1 MFRFLHI
8 DGAGVPRS
16 AVARVLLFCVILAF
30 GAEVRFRGIG
40 LESVDLEEY
49 ACVGG
54 IQSPDWSAFFSNQ
67 RDLYPYGAPLAP
79 ALIYF
84 WSRFAGDSIVAIR
97 TLFACISMVS
107 LLLCYWLAQ
116 AVLRSWTPGERRR
129 AGLAVMLCFAL
140 SPVHVFHAQEARMYA
155 LVSFFAI
162 LSMIGLAEGLQRG
175 GRRWWWLNGIANAGL
190 LASHYFT
197 VFLLP
202 VQGLALLLWERR
214 ISRRFLCWSC
224 FQGILLLGLFLWVR
238 SIPRQAE
245 DLYSYYTL
253 PDLVTVVTH
262 LLARDSTTLAANAF
276 FPSSQAWNWLPGA
289 AGAWMRNAHGYF
301 DFALMAVSLFML
313 AGSAVALLLNLRRK
327 NPVRAWTWATLL
339 LLALLPT
346 AFMVAVSWLWQPIYG
361 SRYVTYSGLALYL
374 AVGALIARV
383 RLPGF
388 YPVSLL
394 ALLAVFGYQLALAMP
409 PETRTAWRQALELT
423 GEDGVA
429 NPVILLEDPF
439 WLPVLGLNED
449 PEKEMPVTAAFKR
462 ETLCEAASFLYT
474 LCGEQR
480 PVWVMLVLT
489 TDFDERPFSA
499 CLLKHSLFYERHF
512 FPGERKLALYKL
524 RGSSEQAA
532 QPAGT
537 PEAGSSLFMPLAIS
551 LGLESEGRDAFAGHI
566 RYMADEEGG
575 FWLRLGLGLASR
587 GDAALAAAVFGRAVA
602 DAPASAFELLNL
614 AGNRGIALDTV
625 SLMKSVADGRGA
637 GDDACARLG
646 TVLKPAG
653 YARNPV
659 LLEALARAAMEAAP
673 QCAEGYAFAG
683 LALHQREAH
692 QDAVALFRQAYAL
705 NRKVCPEVVEAFG
718 ISLAAI
724 GATEEAIQ
732 VYRQGLEDWP
742 DFSWLHMRL
751 GNVYAETG
759 RHAKAVEEFRQAL
772 TPATSGDFY
781 INYLLLQSLLALQ
794 RYDEA
799 LPIALQGFMA
809 ERQEFWVQ
817 LERWRAL
824 VGAGKQAE
832 AKAALERLL
841 STTSDFQDLYDV
853 LYGKPDLER
862 AKVLLEAAR
871 QENSSLVNELALA
884 VTWLEQQ
891 SR

>member
-8 DGAGVPRS
+8 DGAGVSRS
-16 AVARVLLFCVILAF
+16 VVAGVLLFCVILAF

-40 LESVDLEEY
+40 VESVDLEEY

-54 IQSPDWSAFFSNQ
+54 IQAPTWSAFFSNQ

-84 WSRFAGDSIVAIR
+84 WSRLAGDSIVAIR
-97 TLFACISMVS
+97 TLFACISMAS

-116 AVLRSWTPGERRR
+116 AVFRNWSPGERSR

-175 GRRWWWLNGIANAGL
+175 GRHWWWLNGIANAGL

-214 ISRRFLCWSC
+214 ISRRFLYWSC
-224 FQGILLLGLFLWVR
+224 VQGILLLGLFLWVR

-253 PDLVTVVTH
+253 PDLATVITH

-276 FPSSQAWNWLPGA
+276 FASSQAWNWLPGA
-289 AGAWMRNAHGYF
+289 AGAWMRDAHDYF
-301 DFALMAVSLFML
+301 DLALMAVSFFML
-313 AGSAVALLLNLRRK
+313 SGSAIALLFHLRRK
-327 NPVRAWTWATLL
+327 NPVRTWTWATLL
-339 LLALLPT
+339 LWALLPT
-346 AFMVAVSWLWQPIYG
+346 ALMVAVSWFWQPIYG

-374 AVGALIARV
+374 AVGALVARV
-383 RLPGF
+383 RVPGF

-394 ALLAVFGYQLALAMP
+394 ILLAVFGYQLALAMP

-423 GEDGVA
+423 GEDGGA
-429 NPVILLEDPF
+429 TPVILLEDPF
-439 WLPVLGLNED
+439 WLPVLALNED
-449 PEKEMPVTAAFKR
+449 RQKNMPVTAAFER
-462 ETLCEAASFLYT
+462 ETLCEAASFLHT
-474 LCGEQR
+474 LCGDDR
-480 PVWVMLVLT
+480 PVWIILVLT
-489 TDFDERPFSA
+489 TDFDEEPFSA
-499 CLLKHSLFYERHF
+499 CLLKHALFYERHY
-512 FPGERKLALYKL
+512 FPGERKLALYKI
-524 RGSSEQAA
+524 RGAAEQAA
-532 QPAGT
+532 QPAT
-537 PEAGSSLFMPLAIS
+537 AQEAGSSLFMPLAVS
-551 LGLESEGRDAFAGHI
+551 LGVENEARNAFAGHV
-566 RYMADEEGG
+566 RYMADEQGG
-575 FWLRLGLGLASR
+575 FWLRLGLNLASR
-587 GDAALAAAVFGRAVA
+587 GDTALAAAVFERAVA
-602 DAPASAFELLNL
+602 DVPASAFELVKL
-614 AGNRGIALDTV
+614 AGNCGISLDAV
-625 SLMKSVADGRGA
+625 PLMKSVADGRGT
-637 GDDACARLG
+637 GDAACARLG

-653 YARNPV
+653 YERNPD

-692 QDAVALFRQAYAL
+692 QEAVASFRQAYGL
-705 NRKVCPEVVEAFG
+705 NRKVSPEVAEAFG

-724 GATEEAIQ
+724 GAPEEAID

-742 DFSWLHMRL
+742 DFTWFHMRL

-759 RHAKAVEEFRQAL
+759 RHAEAVEEFRAAL
-772 TPATSGDFY
+772 TPATSNDFY
-781 INYLLLQSLLALQ
+781 IHYLLLQSLLALQ

-799 LPIALQGFMA
+799 LPVASKACMV
-809 ERQEFWVQ
+809 ERSEFWVQ
-817 LERWRAL
+817 LERWRAF
-824 VGAGKQAE
+824 VGAGKHAE
-832 AKAALERLL
+832 AKGVLERLL
-841 STTSDFQDLYDV
+841 LTTSDFQDLYDV
-853 LYGKPDLER
+853 LYGKPDLEK